1 VEALIPWAEED
12 LVVMVEDLVVAHV
25 VLVVVVVAVLAGAE
39 VADLVDLEVVVV
51 DSVILDLAAQVVD
64 LVTLDLVVQ
73 VVDLVTPDLVNP
85 GLVGQVV
92 EIQVQAALVT
102 GALDLVTSFTQL
114 GNKNLQMQQY

>member
-73 VVDLVTPDLVNP
+73 AVAAVDLVNP